1 MISVMLLPPALALA
15 AMLFGWLLLPI
26 MILDY
31 DHLWIPD
38 RLVVLLAIGG
48 VIFGSMLWPDI
59 ETSDR
64 LIGAAAGFLI
74 LEVIRRAYKWL
85 RKREGMGAGDPK
97 LFAALGLWLGWQALP
112 MILLVASL
120 IGIAVAIYRQI
131 SAIDG
136 SQVLPLGS
144 FLALAALGLAWFG

>member
-1 MISVMLLPPALALA
+1 
-15 AMLFGWLLLPI
+15 MLFGWLLLPI

-38 RLVVLLAIGG
+38 RLVILLAMGG
-48 VIFGSMLWPDI
+48 VIFGSMLWPEI
-59 ETSDR
+59 GTSDR

-85 RKREGMGAGDPK
+85 RKQEGMGAGDPK
-97 LFAALGLWLGWQALP
+97 LFAVLGLWLGWQALP

-120 IGIAVAIYRQI
+120 FGIAVAICRHL
-131 SAIDG
+131 SG
-136 SQVLPLGS
+136 SDVRQVLPLGS